1 MFDTEKLI
9 LEVQNYPCIWNMSSN
24 EYSNKDI
31 KKACW
36 RKVTE
41 CMYGEEWQHFSEAE
55 KESKGRFLTYK
66 LFIYYII

>member
-1 MFDTEKLI
+1 
-9 LEVQNYPCIWNMSSN
+9 MSSN